1 MSVQNIGLIHKAVVE
16 IFPSERHCHPKRH
29 AASTASKK
37 NAKYLQMES
46 VDFCFYI
53 IIVDSRSDKTSNLKK
68 RP

>member
-1 MSVQNIGLIHKAVVE
+1 MSVQNILLIHEAVVE
-16 IFPSERHCHPKRH
+16 HCHPKRR

-53 IIVDSRSDKTSNLKK
+53 IIVGSRSDKTSNLKK